1 MRKVYNMHVSV
12 NGGCPTARDAAADYL
27 SLGLVPIPQPP
38 RSKRPTIP
46 GWQNLRPTTDS
57 LDTYFPQGREL
68 NIAILNGAPSGN
80 IADVDLDAEEARRA
94 APSLLP
100 PTGWVFG
107 RNSARASHRI
117 FRSDAPLETAQE
129 AYRDVDGT
137 MLVELRSTGSATV
150 YPPSTHQE
158 TGERIGWEIYTHPA
172 EVKLAD
178 LQRAVREVAAV
189 ALLARHWAA
198 KGSRQTA
205 FLALAGGLLREGWT
219 FERAERFIGA
229 LALVTGDEET
239 AKRIQTV
246 VQTAPK
252 VEQERHTTGWPTL
265 EGLIG
270 PQGQQVLRKVREWLG
285 VARTAQW
292 PDPVPL
298 NEVPPVPPFPVDVLP
313 ALLQRVV
320 REVAEALPCP
330 EDFVAVPLLVL
341 AATALGASRA
351 LAVKRGHIQRSILYA
366 AVIGPPG
373 SAKTPA
379 LDFVVEPV
387 HDAEETIHAAWKGQM
402 EQYAGDLDVYEAE
415 LKKWQKSRTG
425 NRPQKPARPPLQR
438 RTVNDA
444 TAEALVP
451 ILQENP
457 RGVALVRDELVGWVQ
472 AMNQYRERGKG
483 ADQQF
488 WLSAWSGSTVKVDRK
503 KTHEQ
508 GPLRVRH
515 PFIGVIGGLTPD
527 KLPTL
532 RGDRPWQRAEQD
544 GFIDRVLLAHPRET
558 PAAAENWRE
567 ISDPTRKALS
577 FVLERLWSL
586 DMVPVT
592 DPTGTVTGCR
602 PLIVKLDAAARQEWQ
617 RFTEGHAR
625 EINSGSLPPHLVGPW
640 AKLKGYAARLALI
653 IHYLRWACDEAP
665 DGDVDGESMAR
676 AARLIDYFKAHARKV
691 YAVMDADPTTAA
703 ARRVLRWIVGQHQAH
718 FQKRDA
724 YQALKGTFQ
733 TIDELEPALT
743 LLEKHG
749 YIRPE
754 PGQARA
760 GPGRKPSPYYEAH
773 PDLLRG
779 DAHNSHNPQNQDGR
793 PHSGDCGNCGAGVSD
808 SNPPGDDW
816 EEGEVP

>member
-1 MRKVYNMHVSV
+1 MRKVNSMHVSV
-12 NGGCPTARDAAADYL
+12 KGGGPTAQDAAADYL
-27 SLGLVPIPQPP
+27 SLGLVPIPLPP

-46 GWQNLRPTTDS
+46 DWQNLRLTTDS
-57 LDTYFPQGREL
+57 LGTYFPQGREL

-80 IADVDLDAEEARRA
+80 IADVDLDAEEARRTA
-94 APSLLP
+94 ASLLP
-100 PTGWVFG
+100 QTGWVFG
-107 RNSARASHRI
+107 RISARASHWI
-117 FRSDAPLETAQE
+117 FRSDAPLDTAQE
-129 AYRDVDGT
+129 AYTDVDGT
-137 MLVELRSTGSATV
+137 TLVELRGTGGATV

-158 TGERIGWEIYTHPA
+158 TGERIAWESYTTPA

-198 KGSRQTA
+198 KGTRQTA
-205 FLALAGGLLREGWT
+205 FLALAGGLLRAGWT

-270 PQGQQVLRKVREWLG
+270 PKGQQVLRKVREWLS
-285 VARTAQW
+285 VAPSTPW

-298 NEVPPVPPFPVDVLP
+298 NEAPSVPPFPVDVLP
-313 ALLQRVV
+313 APLQRVV
-320 REVAEALPCP
+320 KEVAVALPCP

-341 AATALGASRA
+341 AGTALGASRA
-351 LAVKRGHIQRSILYA
+351 LAVKKGFVQRPSLYA

-379 LDFVVEPV
+379 LDFVIEPF
-387 HDAEETIHAAWKGQM
+387 HDAEETIHADWKVKM
-402 EQYAGDLDVYEAE
+402 ERYEADLDAYETE
-415 LKKWQKSRTG
+415 LKEWKKNRTG
-425 NRPQKPARPPLQR
+425 IRPQKPARPPLQR

-451 ILQENP
+451 ILQENH
-457 RGVALVRDELVGWVQ
+457 RGIALVRDELVGWVQ
-472 AMNQYRERGKG
+472 AMDQYREGGKG

-488 WLSAWSGSTVKVDRK
+488 WLSAWSGSAVKVDRK

-532 RGDRPWQRAEQD
+532 RGDKPWQRAEQD
-544 GFIDRVLLAHPRET
+544 GFIDRVLLSYPQDP

-567 ISDPTRKALS
+567 IGDPARKALS
-577 FVLERLWSL
+577 FVMERLWSL

-592 DPTGTVTGCR
+592 DAAGGVTGYR
-602 PLIVKLDAAARQEWQ
+602 PFIVKLDAAARQEWQ

-625 EINSGSLPPHLVGPW
+625 EINTGSLPPHLVGPW
-640 AKLKGYAARLALI
+640 AKLKGYAVRLALI
-653 IHYLRWACDEAP
+653 IHYLRWACDKAP
-665 DGDVDGESMAR
+665 DGDVDDESMAR

-691 YAVMDADPTTAA
+691 YAVMDADPKTAA
-703 ARRVLRWIVGQHQAH
+703 ARRVLRWIAGQRQPR

-724 YQALKGTFQ
+724 YQALKGTFR

-773 PDLLRG
+773 PDLLRD
-779 DAHNSHNPQNQDGR
+779 DAHNPHNPQNGATPPD
-793 PHSGDCGNCGAGVSD
+793 SGDCGNCGAGVRDSD
-808 SNPPGDDW
+808 PPGDEW